1 MGVPLGACGP
11 KELKT
16 FQDFLAPNYQLKVM
30 ATSYPY
36 VMVFVGPKAP
46 HIIRL
51 LLQKHDDSE
60 IGHYDTCTSYT
71 GFLERSYFCDQ
82 CNKGFDHNDFR
93 HHPCEGQ
100 RCHACKQ
107 VECGAKPD
115 YALHEVPCYSLLL
128 KVLQSD
134 ML

>member
-1 MGVPLGACGP
+1 
-11 KELKT
+11 
-16 FQDFLAPNYQLKVM
+16 M

-46 HIIRL
+46 HIIPL

-60 IGHYDTCTSYT
+60 IGHYDTCTSYA

-107 VECGAKPD
+107 LECGAKPD